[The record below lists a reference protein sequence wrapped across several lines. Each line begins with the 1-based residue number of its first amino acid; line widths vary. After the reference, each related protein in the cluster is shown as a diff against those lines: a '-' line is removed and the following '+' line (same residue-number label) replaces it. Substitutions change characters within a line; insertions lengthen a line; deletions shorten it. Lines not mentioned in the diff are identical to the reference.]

1 MSFVIVVMILMWWGD
16 RRPPGYAH
24 PFPFIREP
32 GVLRRTRNQPRMG
45 NFGHMSNRT
54 INRTMF
60 TRAAVL
66 VSALTA
72 GAVFATSTGAQAA
85 GAAPGTSATPGT
97 SAAPGASAT
106 AGTTTVVG
114 DFTADELEQG
124 RILAEGIAELGISES
139 QFADALEIS
148 LTRTIDSQ
156 GLRDRLAALPASPT
170 AQQTAEAAH
179 PGDADAQ
186 AALLPVLANE
196 KVRHATLES
205 LAAESGEKAPVVAF
219 GWWDQTKFVVG
230 CSAAVAGVL
239 ISFVP
244 AGSGVRV
251 ARAVKLFKSYGAK
264 KTATILWRFMK
275 GKHVGSKE
283 REAVKAFIGISAI
296 QKACT

>member
-1 MSFVIVVMILMWWGD
+1 MSD
-16 RRPPGYAH
+16 
-24 PFPFIREP
+24 
-32 GVLRRTRNQPRMG
+32 
-45 NFGHMSNRT
+45 RT
-54 INRTMF
+54 INRTRF

-85 GAAPGTSATPGT
+85 EATPR
-97 SAAPGASAT
+97 SAATSMAAAEGADAAGRSAQ
-106 AGTTTVVG
+106 GG
-114 DFTADELEQG
+114 FTADELEQG
-124 RILAEGIAELGISES
+124 KILADGIAELGISES

-148 LTRTIDSQ
+148 LTRTIDAH
-156 GLRDRLAALPASPT
+156 GLRDRLAALPATPT
-170 AQQTAEAAH
+170 AQQTAEAAY

-186 AALLPVLANE
+186 AAMLPVLANE
-196 KVRHATLES
+196 KVRHATLQN

-219 GWWDQTKFVVG
+219 GWWDQTKFIVG

>member
-1 MSFVIVVMILMWWGD
+1 MSD
-16 RRPPGYAH
+16 
-24 PFPFIREP
+24 
-32 GVLRRTRNQPRMG
+32 
-45 NFGHMSNRT
+45 RT
-54 INRTMF
+54 INRTVF

-72 GAVFATSTGAQAA
+72 GAVFATSSGAHAA
-85 GAAPGTSATPGT
+85 EATPRTTAAT
-97 SAAPGASAT
+97 SVTAAT
-106 AGTTTVVG
+106 AGAEDSDAAEPSTQD
-114 DFTADELEQG
+114 DFTADELKQG
-124 RILAEGIAELGISES
+124 KTLAGGIAELGISED
-139 QFADALEIS
+139 QFAAALEVS
-148 LTRTIDSQ
+148 LTRTIDAH

-170 AQQTAEAAH
+170 AQQVAEAAY
-179 PGDADAQ
+179 PGDAEAQ
-186 AALLPVLANE
+186 AAMLPVLANE
-196 KVRHATLES
+196 KVRYATLKN

-219 GWWDQTKFVVG
+219 GWWSDAKFLLG

-283 REAVKAFIGISAI
+283 REAVKAFIGIGAI

>member
-1 MSFVIVVMILMWWGD
+1 MSFVIVVMILVWWGD

-24 PFPFIREP
+24 LFPLTREP
-32 GVLRRTRNQPRMG
+32 GLLCRTRNQPRMG

-54 INRTMF
+54 INRARF
-60 TRAAVL
+60 TRTAVL

-72 GAVFATSTGAQAA
+72 GAVFATGTGAQAA
-85 GAAPGTSATPGT
+85 QATSVTSGTRGAPGT
-97 SAAPGASAT
+97 T
-106 AGTTTVVG
+106 AVDG
-114 DFTADELEQG
+114 DFTTDEREQG

-148 LTRTIDSQ
+148 LTRTIDAQ
-156 GLRDRLAALPASPT
+156 GLHDRLAALPSSPT

-196 KVRHATLES
+196 KVRHATLQN

-219 GWWDQTKFVVG
+219 GWWDKTKFVVG

>member
-1 MSFVIVVMILMWWGD
+1 
-16 RRPPGYAH
+16 
-24 PFPFIREP
+24 
-32 GVLRRTRNQPRMG
+32 
-45 NFGHMSNRT
+45 MSNRT
-54 INRTMF
+54 INCTMLTRT
-60 TRAAVL
+60 AVL

-85 GAAPGTSATPGT
+85 VAIPRTPAATSMTAAAAGAEDSN
-97 SAAPGASAT
+97 AAGRSDQD
-106 AGTTTVVG
+106 G
-114 DFTADELEQG
+114 FTADELEQG
-124 RILAEGIAELGISES
+124 KALADGIAELGISES
-139 QFADALEIS
+139 QFANALEIS
-148 LTRTIDSQ
+148 LTRTIDAN
-156 GLRDRLAALPASPT
+156 GLRERLAALPTSPT
-170 AQQTAEAAH
+170 AQQTAEAAY

-186 AALLPVLANE
+186 AAMLPVLANE
-196 KVRHATLES
+196 KVRYATLQN

-219 GWWDQTKFVVG
+219 GWWDQTKFIVG

-244 AGSGVRV
+244 AGSGVKV

>member
-1 MSFVIVVMILMWWGD
+1 
-16 RRPPGYAH
+16 
-24 PFPFIREP
+24 
-32 GVLRRTRNQPRMG
+32 
-45 NFGHMSNRT
+45 MSNRT

-66 VSALTA
+66 VSTLTA
-72 GAVFATSTGAQAA
+72 GAVFAASTGAQ
-85 GAAPGTSATPGT
+85 GAEATPRTAAT
-97 SAAPGASAT
+97 SAAAVVAGDEDSDAT
-106 AGTTTVVG
+106 GRSVQG

-124 RILAEGIAELGISES
+124 KILDDGIAELGISES
-139 QFADALEIS
+139 QFANALEIS
-148 LTRTIDSQ
+148 LTRTIDAN
-156 GLRDRLAALPASPT
+156 GLRDRLAALPATPT
-170 AQQTAEAAH
+170 AQQIAEAAY

-186 AALLPVLANE
+186 AAMLPVLANE
-196 KVRHATLES
+196 KVRHVTLQN
-205 LAAESGEKAPVVAF
+205 LAAESGEKAPMVAF
-219 GWWDQTKFVVG
+219 GWWGKTKFIVG

>member
-1 MSFVIVVMILMWWGD
+1 
-16 RRPPGYAH
+16 
-24 PFPFIREP
+24 
-32 GVLRRTRNQPRMG
+32 MG

-85 GAAPGTSATPGT
+85 EAASGTSVAPVTPV
-97 SAAPGASAT
+97 
-106 AGTTTVVG
+106 TTTVAG

-139 QFADALEIS
+139 QFANALEVS
-148 LTRTIDSQ
+148 LTRTVDAQ

-170 AQQTAEAAH
+170 ARQTAEAAY

-196 KVRHATLES
+196 KVRNATLRN

-219 GWWDQTKFVVG
+219 GWWDETKFVVG

>member
-1 MSFVIVVMILMWWGD
+1 
-16 RRPPGYAH
+16 
-24 PFPFIREP
+24 
-32 GVLRRTRNQPRMG
+32 
-45 NFGHMSNRT
+45 MSNRT

-85 GAAPGTSATPGT
+85 GVTPGTSATP
-97 SAAPGASAT
+97 
-106 AGTTTVVG
+106 GTTTVVG